1 MLDHIEKQ
9 DGAGEAQ
16 EEARLV
22 VASSLLPAGLGLGLS
37 SSPS

>member
-16 EEARLV
+16 EEARFGGGKLTL
-22 VASSLLPAGLGLGLS
+22 ASRLGSGSQL
-37 SSPS
+37 SPS